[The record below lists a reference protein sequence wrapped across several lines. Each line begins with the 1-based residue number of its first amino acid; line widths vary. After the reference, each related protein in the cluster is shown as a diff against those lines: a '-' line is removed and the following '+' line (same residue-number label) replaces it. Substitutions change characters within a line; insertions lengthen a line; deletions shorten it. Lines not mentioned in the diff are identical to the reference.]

1 MEKRRLGNS
10 DMHITELAFGAWAIG
25 GWQWGGSDSRQ
36 AIRAIEAS
44 VENGMTSIDTAP
56 IYGFGLSEELV
67 GKAIKGK
74 RSDVQVLTK
83 CGMSWS
89 GTSGEFFFKSKDN
102 NGISVDIYKYSGK
115 ESVLKECEDSL
126 RRLKTDYIDLYQVHW
141 PDMTTPVSETM
152 EALALLKKQGK
163 ILAGGV
169 SNYSREWMEEALKTF
184 PLASDQLAYSM
195 VNRDIEKETV
205 PFSLEKNIGI
215 IAYSPLQ
222 RGLLA
227 GKIKKG
233 HVFSEGDTRPFTIYY
248 REPNL
253 SRIIKI
259 TEELEKIANERKVSL
274 SQLVLNW
281 TILQPGI
288 TCALSGARDEKQVL
302 ENVKA
307 VEFRIDK
314 EEIARINK
322 LLSDL
327 KIETEF

>member
-307 VEFRIDK
+307 AEFRIDK